1 LSLKKQQLP
10 IWTIN
15 IIDCVIIIFSVVF
28 AYLLRFNFSIPS
40 AHLSS
45 LTYIIPI
52 VLVARFGMFYIFK
65 TAASLIK
72 YTSVEDVKKIG
83 LAMFIGTLKLIA
95 LNAICLI
102 AIGKHVI
109 PTSIVIME
117 LIFST
122 FFLLAFR
129 VFVKLIYIQLR
140 REKSEKIN
148 AIIYGAG
155 EAGVMTRNVLE
166 QEISKNY
173 NIVAFVDDNPKL
185 AGKNIKGVPIY
196 EANKSLEHLVEEHK
210 VKYLIISM
218 FNVVPFRKS
227 EILHQCIKL
236 NVKVLQLPEIGRWIN
251 GELSVNQIQ
260 QVKLEDLLQR
270 EPIELDEKVI
280 QKGIYN
286 KKILVTGAAGSIG
299 SEIARQLI
307 RYRPQKVIL
316 LDQAETPLHNLKLEM
331 QENIDFNDF
340 EIVLADVRNERRMEK
355 IFEHY
360 QPDWVFHAAAYKH
373 VPMME
378 DNPSEAILTN
388 ILGTKILADKAVK
401 HNIDKF
407 VYVSTDKAVNP
418 SNVMGASKRISEIY
432 VQSLNDHSNNS
443 STKFVTTRFGNVLGS
458 NGSVI
463 KLFRQQIEERRTV
476 TVTHPEVT
484 RFFMTIPEACQ
495 LVLEAGTMGKGGE
508 IFIFD
513 MGKSVKILDLAKN
526 MIAQSGLELGKDIQI
541 KFTGLRPGEKLYE
554 ELLTVAEPTTKTH
567 NPKIM
572 IAQVAKHNF
581 IEVNEQVSEIIN
593 SFNDQDN
600 TRIVSLIKAIVPE
613 FISQNSTFQSLDN
626 TQAS

>member
-1 LSLKKQQLP
+1 LSFNKQQLP
-10 IWTIN
+10 VWLIN
-15 IIDCVIIIFSVVF
+15 IIDCAIIIFSVLF
-28 AYLLRFNFSIPS
+28 AYVLRFNFSIPS
-40 AHLSS
+40 TELNS
-45 LTYIIPI
+45 LVYIIPI
-52 VLVARFGMFYIFK
+52 VLIVRFSLFYVFK
-65 TAASLIK
+65 TSSSLIK

-83 LAMFIGTLKLIA
+83 LAMLMGCLVFLVLNLIS
-95 LNAICLI
+95 IKTT
-102 AIGKHVI
+102 GKNVI
-109 PTSIVIME
+109 PRSIVFME
-117 LIFST
+117 LIFTT

-140 REKSEKIN
+140 TEKSKKLN
-148 AIIYGAG
+148 TIIYGAG
-155 EAGVMTRNVLE
+155 EAGVMTRDVLE
-166 QEISKNY
+166 QEISTNY
-173 NIVAFVDDNPKL
+173 NVIAFVDDDPKL
-185 AGKNIKGVPIY
+185 TGKKIKGVAIY
-196 EANKSLEHLVEEHK
+196 EAKKSLEHLIAEHK
-210 VKYLIISM
+210 INYLIIAM
-218 FNVVPFRKS
+218 FNISAVRKS
-227 EILHQCIKL
+227 EILHQCFRF

-270 EPIELDEKVI
+270 EPIKLDEKVI

-299 SEIARQLI
+299 SEIARQI
-307 RYRPQKVIL
+307 MRYKPQKVIL
-316 LDQAETPLHNLKLEM
+316 LDQAETPLHNLNLEM
-331 QENIDFNDF
+331 QENGEFQDF
-340 EIVLADVRNERRMEK
+340 EIVLADVRNESRMEK
-355 IFEHY
+355 IFAHY

-388 ILGTKILADKAVK
+388 ILGTKILADNAVK
-401 HNIDKF
+401 HNVDKF

-418 SNVMGASKRISEIY
+418 SNVMGATKRIGEIY
-432 VQSLNDHSNNS
+432 VQSLNDNEKNR

-463 KLFRQQIEERRTV
+463 KLFKQQIEERRAL
-476 TVTHPEVT
+476 TVTHPDVT

-554 ELLTVAEPTTKTH
+554 ELLTVAEPTTKTY

-572 IAQVAKHNF
+572 IAQVAKHNYKV
-581 IEVNEQVSEIIN
+581 VNEQVIEIIKA
-593 SFNDQDN
+593 FNEQDN

-626 TQAS
+626 NQAI